1 MSRTSFFNRRKLKT
15 KKPEQQKQTKT
26 TIELGKNLADN
37 LKNIKTTLG
46 EPSDLIVRETSLGG
60 TDKKCAIVYISGLV
74 DQDLVNNN
82 ILKVIQSNMN
92 EIDPNQIDVVFQDII
107 AITEIKKGKKFDE
120 AIDSLLSGSTIF
132 FLDEMDTVLIL
143 GTTGGE
149 KRSIE
154 EPQSEALIRGPRDGF
169 VESVHTNIALIRQDI
184 KNPDLRFKSYEAGK
198 HSKRTIVLSYI
209 DGMVNPIILKE
220 VNRRLKSIDLD
231 IVSESGFVEQWIE
244 DSFLSPFP
252 QMINTE
258 RPDRVSSALLHGK
271 VGILV
276 DGTPFVL
283 IAPITYSE
291 TLKSLEDYYERWI
304 VGTLIRLLRYVG
316 AFVALFLPAIYI
328 ALVSYHQGMIPTQL
342 AFSIAS
348 TREGVP
354 FPSFVEAMLMIIT
367 MEILQEAGAR
377 LPKNL
382 GQTVGIV
389 GGLVIGESAVSANVV
404 SPIMVIVVAL
414 TAISSF
420 TNPSYSA
427 GIGFRMLR
435 FFFMIAAAIL
445 GLYGIILA
453 YIMLNIHFANLKSFG
468 VPYSVPFAPA
478 LLKDWK
484 DSAIRAPITMLEKR
498 PTYMKLEDNQEKSTG
513 EEKKPT

>member
-1 MSRTSFFNRRKLKT
+1 MKT
-15 KKPEQQKQTKT
+15 KKPEQQNQIKT
-26 TIELGKNLADN
+26 GIELGTELKENLN
-37 LKNIKTTLG
+37 NIKTLLDK
-46 EPSDLIVRETSLGG
+46 PNDLVIRETSLGG
-60 TDKKCAIVYISGLV
+60 TDYKCAIVYLSGLV
-74 DQDLVNNN
+74 DQNLVNNN
-82 ILKVIQSNMN
+82 ILKVIQSNKS
-92 EIDPNQIDVVFQDII
+92 EIDSSRIDEVFQEII
-107 AITEIKKGKKFDE
+107 AITDIKKGNKFDE
-120 AIDSLLSGSTIF
+120 VIYSLLSGSTLF
-132 FLDEMDTVLIL
+132 YLDGMDTVLIL
-143 GTTGGE
+143 ATSGRE
-149 KRSIE
+149 ERSIE
-154 EPQSEALIRGPRDGF
+154 EPQSEALIRGPREGF
-169 VESVHTNIALIRQDI
+169 VESVQTNIALIRQDI
-184 KNPDLRFKSYEAGK
+184 KNPNLRFKSHDVGK
-198 HSKRTIVLSYI
+198 ISKRTIVVSYI
-209 DGMVNPIILKE
+209 DGIVNPIILQE

-231 IVSESGFVEQWIE
+231 VVSESGFVEQWIE

-258 RPDRVSSALLHGK
+258 RPDRVSSALLQGK

-276 DGTPFVL
+276 DGTPFAL

-316 AFVALFLPAIYI
+316 TFIALFLPAIYI
-328 ALVSYHQGMIPTQL
+328 ALVSYHQGLIPTQL
-342 AFSIAS
+342 AFSIAT

-382 GQTVGIV
+382 GQTIGIV
-389 GGLVIGESAVSANVV
+389 GGLVIGESAVSANIV

-435 FFFMIAAAIL
+435 FFFMIAAAIF

-453 YIMLNIHFANLKSFG
+453 YIMLNIHIVNLKSFG
-468 VPYSVPFAPA
+468 IPYSTPFAPA

-484 DSAIRAPITMLEKR
+484 DSAIRAPITMLEKQ
-498 PTYMKLEDNQEKSTG
+498 PTYMKIEDKKKKSTG
-513 EEKKPT
+513 EEKKQT